1 MVDLELWGVGF
12 ENLIKFFFCCGSII
26 IFFSEMVYKNF
37 FRVLYIFFYYFLNVR
52 VFLCGVNKVNK

>member
-12 ENLIKFFFCCGSII
+12 ENLIKFFFYCGSII

-37 FRVLYIFFYYFLNVR
+37 FRVLYIFLLFFK
-52 VFLCGVNKVNK
+52 C